1 MNADTV
7 RSHRTRL
14 FTIRRTSDCSAR
26 PLSLCVLRCSC
37 RACGLVVCGR
47 CSTMTASIPARAEWP
62 QRVCDKCWVQLAGS
76 APVLSQTAEEQKSE
90 DADPS
95 SPSTPSTPPSPRSS
109 DPSNLARRRPRVVHF
124 GSTHEIPAA
133 TAVEAKDDL
142 SSSSSF
148 SPSPSS
154 PPEPVYSEAAVY
166 SSPSPLSS
174 FAFPGG
180 GEGPAVLSPT
190 DLFNRLA
197 ALSSLLL
204 LDIRPASSYRASHVP
219 RSVSFPVSLDDVRT
233 RTPLQAL
240 EERLPALERRQLR
253 MRQRSHI
260 VVIGDGEDGDVDELQ
275 RLGYV
280 CSLLMQPVK
289 HSSLAVLTPGYAIFH
304 HLYPFL
310 SCEYPPTAGT
320 PASTSDASAASVSAP
335 LPPHVHLPA
344 FPSYPSEVLPSF
356 LFIGSHTDAANLA
369 HLRHLRVTHIVNV
382 TEDIPCH
389 FPQHFTYVH
398 VPIADAPDSRL
409 LALLPDLVSTLTA
422 LASAPAS
429 PTPRVLIHCHQ
440 GVSRS
445 CAVTLALLVRLQ
457 HVTLHAAFRV
467 PQAAAA
473 AGDAQRRLLEAARAV
488 GATRGGRS
496 GRTEG
501 GRRARRGRVRSSVGT
516 ATGRE
521 LSSSAWT
528 SARCRRSTTTSC
540 TGRQPC
546 GRSMRRT
553 KRRAQ
558 MDGARTGALTV
569 LGTRRTQTAWC
580 GQPTEPRPSPT
591 MIPSSSSQRPSPLR
605 RSSST
610 ALGTWTKISTMMWC
624 TRNKAQTSHPVAS
637 CWREMG
643 CASSLLYTVLA
654 AH

>member
-1 MNADTV
+1 
-7 RSHRTRL
+7 
-14 FTIRRTSDCSAR
+14 
-26 PLSLCVLRCSC
+26 
-37 RACGLVVCGR
+37 
-47 CSTMTASIPARAEWP
+47 MTASIPARAEWP

-133 TAVEAKDDL
+133 VAVEAKDDL

-457 HVTLHAAFRV
+457 HVTLHAAFAFLRRRRRQV
-467 PQAAAA
+467 MPNVGFWKQLAQWERREADAQDGLREADERGVGGSLVGGHSDWPGTVEQCVDLSALQAEYDDLMHRKAAVREVDEENKEASTDGRGEDGSVDSSGDEEDADSVVRTTDGAEAESNDDSVVILPAAKSTPQIEQHR
-473 AGDAQRRLLEAARAV
+473 AGDVDEDLDDDVVYAE
-488 GATRGGRS
+488 
-496 GRTEG
+496 
-501 GRRARRGRVRSSVGT
+501 
-516 ATGRE
+516 
-521 LSSSAWT
+521 
-528 SARCRRSTTTSC
+528 
-540 TGRQPC
+540 
-546 GRSMRRT
+546 
-553 KRRAQ
+553 
-558 MDGARTGALTV
+558 
-569 LGTRRTQTAWC
+569 
-580 GQPTEPRPSPT
+580 
-591 MIPSSSSQRPSPLR
+591 
-605 RSSST
+605 
-610 ALGTWTKISTMMWC
+610 
-624 TRNKAQTSHPVAS
+624 
-637 CWREMG
+637 
-643 CASSLLYTVLA
+643 
-654 AH
+654 